1 MTCSIAIEPNIL
13 GLWKM
18 TLTESWT
25 VASDRSAGSLTT
37 TIWLAPD
44 GTPGETE
51 GGAHSVIPY
60 WP

>member
-1 MTCSIAIEPNIL
+1 MEDDPHGIL
-13 GLWKM
+13 DL
-18 TLTESWT
+18 
-25 VASDRSAGSLTT
+25 ASDRSAGSLTT